1 MGLGAAG
8 KIAEFNAFRD
18 GLSPWDQIR
27 FEELSLLEQTR
38 LADLAT
44 LMDLPP
50 DAVGF
55 YLEQTA
61 RPGSPLTNL
70 PLADALR
77 VSALAAESGRGAFI
91 LDYIGR
97 YGVTDALKI
106 ASPEVIR
113 GMTNDQFL
121 VRAQNILRQDAG
133 YNVTP
138 EYVFADYPGSTIG
151 LKSTFITDESAISD
165 IIGNF
170 HRAKTIYVSLNQAI
184 ALETALGLKPGTLI
198 DGFRIS
204 KISNLNSLDLSYPL
218 KGTEPL
224 FLGPGKGL
232 PGGGTEITINP
243 PVLMDS
249 PNVVDQI
256 TVKVHP

>member
-61 RPGSPLTNL
+61 RPGSPLTGL

-97 YGVTDALKI
+97 YGFTDALRL
-106 ASPEVIR
+106 APPEVIR
-113 GMTNDQFL
+113 GMTNESIL
-121 VRAQNILRQDAG
+121 VQTQEMLSQNTG
-133 YNVTP
+133 YNVSP
-138 EYVFADYPGSTIG
+138 ESWFGKYPAIGPRGTYITNEAAIKNVIGEFQGGGTI
-151 LKSTFITDESAISD
+151 KITE
-165 IIGNF
+165 
-170 HRAKTIYVSLNQAI
+170 TQAI
-184 ALETALGLKPGTLI
+184 HLAQALGLEPKALI
-198 DGFRIS
+198 SGFRIS
-204 KISNLNSLDLSYPL
+204 KIVNIKDMGLSYPV
-218 KGTEPL
+218 GGSDY

-232 PGGGTEITINP
+232 PGGGPELKIDP
-243 PVLMDS
+243 SLPMDS
-249 PNVVDQI
+249 PYIVEQI
-256 TVKVHP
+256 TVEVTP